1 MNIEIMNKQKKQTET
16 RVLYRAL
23 AIGALVWGAI
33 YLAIA
38 TGEPWLLVP
47 VIGIYSLMF
56 LAPLEGVYEWIWR
69 RIRKLAAMLGK
80 PLPNPLQDQHRASP
94 PHLSFPTGS
103 PGTENGKWQ
112 EKDQAAV
119 KTSRKT
125 AA

>member
-56 LAPLEGVYEWIWR
+56 LAPLEGVYKWIWQ
-69 RIRKLAAMLGK
+69 RIRKLGVMGK

-94 PHLSFPTGS
+94 LHLSFPTRSEDMG
-103 PGTENGKWQ
+103 NGKWQ
-112 EKDQAAV
+112 EKDQAVV

>member
-1 MNIEIMNKQKKQTET
+1 MNIEIMNKQKRQTET
-16 RVLYRAL
+16 RVPYRAL

-38 TGEPWLLVP
+38 TGVPWLLAP

-56 LAPLEGVYEWIWR
+56 LAPLEGVYKWIWQ
-69 RIRKLAAMLGK
+69 RIRKLGVMGK

-94 PHLSFPTGS
+94 LHLSFTTGS
-103 PGTENGKWQ
+103 ENMENAKWQ
-112 EKDQAAV
+112 EKDQAVV

>member
-1 MNIEIMNKQKKQTET
+1 MNKQKKQTET
-16 RVLYRAL
+16 KALYHAL

-38 TGEPWLLVP
+38 TGVPWLLAP

-56 LAPLEGVYEWIWR
+56 LAPLEGVYKWIWQ
-69 RIRKLAAMLGK
+69 RIRKLGVMGK

-94 PHLSFPTGS
+94 LHLSFTTGS
-103 PGTENGKWQ
+103 ENMENAKWQ
-112 EKDQAAV
+112 EKDQAVV

>member
-1 MNIEIMNKQKKQTET
+1 MNKQKKQTET

-38 TGEPWLLVP
+38 TGVPWLLAP

-56 LAPLEGVYEWIWR
+56 LAPLEGVYEWIWQ
-69 RIRKLAAMLGK
+69 RIRKLGVMGK

-94 PHLSFPTGS
+94 LHLSFPTRSEDVEDG
-103 PGTENGKWQ
+103 NLQ
-112 EKDQAAV
+112 EKDKAET
-119 KTSRKT
+119 KTPKKT

>member
-1 MNIEIMNKQKKQTET
+1 MNKQKKQTET
-16 RVLYRAL
+16 KVLYRAL

-38 TGEPWLLVP
+38 TGVLWLLAP

-69 RIRKLAAMLGK
+69 RMKKKKGISEKRI
-80 PLPNPLQDQHRASP
+80 PNPLQDQHRASP
-94 PHLSFPTGS
+94 MHLSFTTGS
-103 PGTENGKWQ
+103 ENIENAKWQ
-112 EKDQAAV
+112 EKDPAVV

>member
-1 MNIEIMNKQKKQTET
+1 MNIGIMNKQKKQTET
-16 RVLYRAL
+16 KVLYRAL

-38 TGEPWLLVP
+38 TGVPWLLAP

-56 LAPLEGVYEWIWR
+56 LAPLEDVYEWIWR
-69 RIRKLAAMLGK
+69 RVRKLRVMGK

-94 PHLSFPTGS
+94 LHLSFKTGS
-103 PGTENGKWQ
+103 ENIENAKWQ
-112 EKDQAAV
+112 EKDQAEV

>member
-16 RVLYRAL
+16 KVLYRAL

-38 TGEPWLLVP
+38 TGVPWLLAP

-56 LAPLEGVYEWIWR
+56 LAPLEGVYKWIWQ
-69 RIRKLAAMLGK
+69 RIRKLGVMGK

-94 PHLSFPTGS
+94 LHLSFTTGS
-103 PGTENGKWQ
+103 ENMENAKWQ
-112 EKDQAAV
+112 EKDQAVV